1 MATPR
6 TFVEA
11 PTVTPLPFGLLTAA
25 TVLEDGPDHWE
36 MGTQYE
42 PEFCGPAYDTEG
54 ACIAAPDF
62 GTLTVSVDD
71 EALATLDVTGNP
83 AGDYTIDWGEGDP
96 VEDATPDGATHS
108 YGAPGDYTVT
118 VTGPDGY
125 TATAVITVEDEEASG
140 PFDATVQKLKQ
151 AEEGVGLVTGVPFA
165 VYHMFKCGA
174 VGGYDRGAER
184 ARRALMGGEGRAV
197 ERVMGQLLAADDTGV
212 DITPTPGTAVS
223 IVDGIAKLEKWSA
236 ANYGGVATIHMPRD
250 VALVAYAAGALV
262 RVSTRLETGLGS
274 RVAAGAG
281 YDTLQGP
288 DGAGAAGADEAWLY
302 VTGQVVARRGAVI
315 EVGPQLQTAPRD
327 NSFLALAE
335 RSYVLTTEC
344 IVGAILVSTLDPENA
359 GGGVDGGTP

>member
-54 ACIAAPDF
+54 ACVAAPNF
-62 GTLTVSVDD
+62 GTA
-71 EALATLDVTGNP
+71 EASGDGSLDINIEGDGYP
-83 AGDYTIDWGEGDP
+83 EGDYTIDWGDGSEETEATSPAASHTYEEGEY
-96 VEDATPDGATHS
+96 VITIH
-108 YGAPGDYTVT
+108 
-118 VTGPDGY
+118 GPDGY
-125 TATAVITVEDEEASG
+125 VATATVTVAEDPTG
-140 PFDATVQKLKQ
+140 PFDFAITKQKIPS
-151 AEEGVGLVTGVPFA
+151 EGMSLVEGVPFA

-174 VGGYDRGAER
+174 LGGYDRATER

-197 ERVMGQLLAADDTGV
+197 EKVMASLLAADDTGV
-212 DITPTPGTAVS
+212 DLTPTPGTA
-223 IVDGIAKLEKWSA
+223 IPLLDGLALLEKWSA
-236 ANYGGVATIHMPRD
+236 ANYGGVATIHLARD
-250 VALVAYAAGALV
+250 AALVAYAAGALE

-281 YDTLQGP
+281 YDTLAGP
-288 DGAGAAGADEAWLY
+288 EGTDPADDGEAWLY
-302 VTGQVVARRGAVI
+302 VTGQVVARRAAVI
-315 EVGPQLQTAPRD
+315 EVGPQLQTTPRD

-335 RSYVLTTEC
+335 RPYVLTTEC
-344 IVGAILVSTLDPENA
+344 IVGAVLVTTTSATVVAP
-359 GGGVDGGTP
+359 

>member
-11 PTVTPLPFGLLTAA
+11 PAVTPLPFGLLTAA
-25 TVLEDGPDHWE
+25 TVLEDGPEHWE

-54 ACIAAPDF
+54 ACVAVPDF
-62 GTLTVSVDD
+62 GNFTVSVDD
-71 EALATLDVTGNP
+71 EALATLDVAGNP
-83 AGDYTIDWGEGDP
+83 AGSYVIQWGDDESSTDP
-96 VEDATPDGATHS
+96 TPDGATHP
-108 YGAPGDYTVT
+108 YGAPGDYTIT

-125 TATAVITVEDEEASG
+125 HATVTITVEDAEASG
-140 PFDATVQKLKQ
+140 PFDAVVTKEKIPS
-151 AEEGVGLVTGVPFA
+151 EGMSLVEGVPFA

-174 VGGYDRGAER
+174 VGGYDRGQER

-197 ERVMGQLLAADDTGV
+197 EKVMASLLAADETGV
-212 DITPTPGTAVS
+212 DLTPTPGTA
-223 IVDGIAKLEKWSA
+223 IPLLDGLALLEKWSA
-236 ANYGGVATIHMPRD
+236 ANYGGVATIHIARD
-250 VALVAYAAGALV
+250 AALVAYAAGALE

-288 DGAGAAGADEAWLY
+288 DGTDPADDGEAWLY
-302 VTGQVVARRGAVI
+302 VTGQVVARRAAVI
-315 EVGPQLQTAPRD
+315 EVGPQLQTTPRD

-335 RSYVLTTEC
+335 RPYVLTTEC
-344 IVGAILVSTLDPENA
+344 IVGAVLVTTTSATVVAP
-359 GGGVDGGTP
+359 